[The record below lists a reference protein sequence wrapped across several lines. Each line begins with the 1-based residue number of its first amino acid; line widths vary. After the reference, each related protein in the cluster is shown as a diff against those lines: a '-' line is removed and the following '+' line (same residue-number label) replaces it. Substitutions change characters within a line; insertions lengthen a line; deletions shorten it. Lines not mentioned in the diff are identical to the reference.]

1 MLKKPIT
8 FTDFDGNTVVKDFY
22 FNITKAELAIAE
34 LESDGTWSQTLQK
47 ISESNKGS
55 VVMPEFKKILKWTYG
70 ERNGDSFDKSDAAY
84 ARFENSEPW
93 SELIMELLSD
103 ATSAADFINAVLPAD
118 IAAKNRE
125 AQATNGFRPGADTTR
140 PTPPTITTETPE
152 QMEARIRAEL
162 VAQAQTVRTL
172 NPDMTPYPQVSS
184 LQEDQPQTR
193 REALQNEQGI
203 DHTSEPRDPSL
214 G

>member
-34 LESDGTWSQTLQK
+34 LESDGTWSQTLTK

-140 PTPPTITTETPE
+140 PTPPVAGESPVVNAVAETPE

-162 VAQAQTVRTL
+162 TSQNA
-172 NPDMTPYPQVSS
+172 
-184 LQEDQPQTR
+184 PQTR